1 MRRRPNNRKKGSI
14 VVVGITVCLFTS
26 FMTLQSMSGEKP
38 LDFQKKSAVESMA
51 ILCLESVFPMAS
63 RGFDREKVTVAT
75 ADTNPK
81 EYEEFEK
88 MAEQP
93 APPVAQA
100 NDANPQVLIY
110 HTHATES
117 YQPVSYGNFHTVEE
131 YGTVRE
137 VGDMMAEGLRARGIG
152 VVHDK
157 TLHDSPSYN
166 QSYDRSLQT
175 AKGLLAKYPSG
186 KIIIDLHRDAAA
198 YTGGAGKTVKIKGQ
212 DVAKYS
218 LVVGNGN
225 ENVAELKA
233 FAAKV
238 NEKAESLYPG
248 FGGKI
253 IEKEYKYNEY
263 ISNQALLVEAGNN
276 QNTIDQTKLTGKYLA
291 EVFAEVLKE
300 M

>member
-26 FMTLQSMSGEKP
+26 FMTLQSMCGEKP
-38 LDFQKKSAVESMA
+38 LDFKKKSAVESMA

>member
-1 MRRRPNNRKKGSI
+1 MD
-14 VVVGITVCLFTS
+14 
-26 FMTLQSMSGEKP
+26 MTQVLRVDGNSTTENI
-38 LDFQKKSAVESMA
+38 A
-51 ILCLESVFPMAS
+51 IACLESVFPIIS
-63 RGFDREKVTVAT
+63 RGSNRDKTMVAT
-75 ADTNPK
+75 ADTDPK
-81 EYEEFEK
+81 DYEEFEK
-88 MAEQP
+88 IAEQP
-93 APPVAQA
+93 APPIEAA
-100 NDANPQVLIY
+100 DDANPQILIY

-117 YQPVSYGNFHTVEE
+117 YQPVTYGNFHTVEE

-137 VGDMMAEGLRARGIG
+137 VGDILTEGLRAKGIG
-152 VVHDK
+152 VAHDK

-198 YTGGAGKTVKIKGQ
+198 YTGGAGKTVKIDGQ

-238 NEKAESLYPG
+238 NAKAESMYPG

-263 ISNQALLVEAGNN
+263 ISNQALLVEVGNN

-291 EVFAEVLKE
+291 EVFAAVLKE